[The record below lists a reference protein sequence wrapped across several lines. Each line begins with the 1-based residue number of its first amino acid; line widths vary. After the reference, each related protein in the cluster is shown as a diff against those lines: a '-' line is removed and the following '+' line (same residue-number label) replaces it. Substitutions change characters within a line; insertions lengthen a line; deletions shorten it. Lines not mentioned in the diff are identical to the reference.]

1 MALLSPRQSAGL
13 DGIRLASIG
22 PVTSS
27 TLREL
32 SLRVDIEA
40 KEFTIPGLVEAIVR
54 FMAELSP
61 PTT

>member
-1 MALLSPRQSAGL
+1 
-13 DGIRLASIG
+13 
-22 PVTSS
+22 
-27 TLREL
+27 
-32 SLRVDIEA
+32 VDIEA

>member
-1 MALLSPRQSAGL
+1 M
-13 DGIRLASIG
+13 ASIG

-32 SLRVDIEA
+32 GLPVDISA

-54 FMAELSP
+54 VVTERCRSAS
-61 PTT
+61 